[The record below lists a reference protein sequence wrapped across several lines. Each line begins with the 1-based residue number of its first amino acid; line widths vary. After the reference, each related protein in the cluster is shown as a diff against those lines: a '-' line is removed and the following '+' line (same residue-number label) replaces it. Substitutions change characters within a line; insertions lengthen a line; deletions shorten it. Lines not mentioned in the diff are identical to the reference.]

1 MSEAK
6 RPTCMGIVDEA
17 FRLERTGKPVIHL
30 EKGELDLDTPEVVKE
45 AAIRAVRDNRTRY
58 SDSNGVPEFRRAVAD
73 YYERTYGVSVAPS
86 RVIVN
91 SGSSPAMLELF
102 LALLEP
108 GDEVVLPNPGY
119 PAYPSFVEAA
129 RGRVAWA
136 GTRAHGFAYTAD
148 AVRPLLS
155 PRTRAVLINF
165 PSNPVGVSAKPDAL
179 RAFSELGRMVVSD
192 EVYHGLDFDG
202 ERPHTILEFTDDAVV
217 VGSFSKGYA
226 MTGWRLGY
234 LIVPERLVERLVRQH
249 QYVFVGTNTFVQWA
263 AITALEH
270 ADAIKAQI
278 RTELRARRD
287 HALAGLPRL
296 GFEVT
301 YVPKG
306 GFYLFARL
314 PDTSRPSAAFAAD
327 LLSQAHIATT
337 PGTEF
342 GSDGEGY
349 IRFSMSSPI
358 NLIDEAMTRLSVWLA
373 AGAGRRAAAAASS
386 CCGSPAASS
395 EHQAQERQPEEVLS

>member
-1 MSEAK
+1 MSEAS

-45 AAIRAVRDNRTRY
+45 AAIRAIRDNRTRY
-58 SDSNGVPEFRRAVAD
+58 SDSNGVPEFRRAVCD
-73 YYERTYGVSVAPS
+73 YYERAYGVSIAPS

-108 GDEVVLPNPGY
+108 GDEVILPNPGY

-129 RGRVAWA
+129 GGRVVWA
-136 GTRAHGFAYTAD
+136 GTREHGFAYTAD
-148 AVRPLLS
+148 VVRPHLT
-155 PRTRAVLINF
+155 PRTAAVLINF
-165 PSNPVGVSAKPDAL
+165 PSNPVGVNVGAGAL
-179 RAFSELGRMVVSD
+179 RAFSELGPLVVSD

-202 ERPHTILEFTDDAVV
+202 ERPHTILEFSDNAVV
-217 VGSFSKGYA
+217 VGSFSKGFA

-234 LIVPERLVERLVRQH
+234 LIVPERLTDRLIRQH

-263 AITALEH
+263 AITALEQ
-270 ADAIKAQI
+270 ADLIKRQI

-301 YVPKG
+301 YVPRG
-306 GFYLFARL
+306 GFYLFARQ
-314 PDTSRPSAAFAAD
+314 PDRERPSHAFAAD
-327 LLSQAHIATT
+327 LLQQAHVATT

-358 NLIDEAMTRLSVWLA
+358 HLIDEAMTRLAVWLA
-373 AGAGRRAAAAASS
+373 AGAGRRVAAAQSS
-386 CCGSPAASS
+386 CCGGSTASS
-395 EHQAQERQPEEVLS
+395 ESKDRQPEEVLS